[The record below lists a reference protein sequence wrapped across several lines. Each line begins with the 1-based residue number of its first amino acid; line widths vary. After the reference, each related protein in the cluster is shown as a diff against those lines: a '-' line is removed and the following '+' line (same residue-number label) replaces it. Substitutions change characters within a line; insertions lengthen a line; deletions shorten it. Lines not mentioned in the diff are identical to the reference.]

1 MPSIS
6 VPEASAALTANGGAT
21 GYVTV
26 ADNTPFYPGCIAWLS
41 NTDAVNQR
49 CLITDLSG
57 TTLIGIRFLPEE
69 NDPVGKQFSARYQGY
84 GRSNCSA
91 FTVAKSSRISMSS
104 QLAPVEP
111 ASDKPV
117 A

>member
-1 MPSIS
+1 MDIQ
-6 VPEASAALTANGGAT
+6 VPAAAANLTANGGAT

-41 NTDAVNQR
+41 DTDGSQR
-49 CLITDLSG
+49 CLITDLVG
-57 TTLIGIRFLPEE
+57 TTLVGLRFLLEE
-69 NDPVGKQFSARYQGY
+69 NCGYRFQPPSY

-91 FTVAKSSRISMSS
+91 YTLAKSAKINMPA
-104 QLAPVEP
+104 QVAPVEP
-111 ASDKPV
+111 AFDKPV